1 MTSRFARGAGTRAGG
16 SAARGAADGYEV
28 LTDELGTHA
37 GKVDGLAERLQTA
50 VDAARQVSMDNGAFG
65 VICQPFAMML
75 DPFEQRGIQALEAAK
90 ECVSGT
96 AGNVRTASTN
106 YEGQDEGTRQAVKR
120 MGEPLT

>member
-1 MTSRFARGAGTRAGG
+1 MTSSFARGAATRAGG
-16 SAARGAADGYEV
+16 SAARGAANGYEV

-50 VDAARQVSMDNGAFG
+50 VDAARQVSMSNGAFG

-75 DPFEQRGIQALEAAK
+75 DPFEQMGIRALEAAK
-90 ECVSGT
+90 ESVSGT
-96 AGNVRTASTN
+96 AGNVRTASTA
-106 YEGQDEGTRQAVKR
+106 YEGQDEGVGQAVKQ